1 MPCSNL
7 EGKELIKSWVTRHL
21 DIKSIVDFGPGV
33 GTYYYLI
40 SPSRSDI
47 KFIAVEIWEPYVQ
60 NFMLRNYYDE
70 VIIGDLR
77 MVDLPKGDCAIL
89 GDVLEH
95 LEKPEAIKAFKR
107 IDNFY
112 KHVILSI
119 PWGRSP
125 GGPALGNP
133 YEKHKSFWTFDEVC
147 ELVGDKFKIK
157 KNLSLGGV
165 FIK

>member
-7 EGKELIKSWVTRHL
+7 EGKDFIKAWVRNHR
-21 DIKSIVDFGPGV
+21 DIQSIVDFGPGI
-33 GTYYYLI
+33 GTYYYLLK
-40 SPSRSDI
+40 PVRPDI

-77 MVDLPKGDCAIL
+77 TVIFPQADCAIL

-95 LEKPEAIKAFKR
+95 LERSDAIKALHR
-107 IDNFY
+107 IYLFY
-112 KHVILSI
+112 QHVILSI
-119 PWGRSP
+119 PWGTSP
-125 GGPALGNP
+125 GEPALGNP
-133 YEKHKSFWTFDEVC
+133 HEIHKSFWTFDEVC
-147 ELVGDKFKIK
+147 ELVGDEFTIK
-157 KNLSLGGV
+157 KNFSLGGV